1 MNTSR
6 RRVTWLLVVVLLG
19 LVAGCGLA
27 ADSEP
32 QAIDTKDLPEDLVD
46 PDAVT
51 STTLP
56 GTATASV
63 TVYLLERTGDT
74 TRLAPVEREV
84 ADPDK
89 AGDRLDAL
97 LQPTTEQEQ
106 ARGLISSIPTDT
118 VLLNTELNQTDQ
130 ELVVDLSGA
139 LFDVQGKE
147 LANAFAQIVWTA
159 TEIEGVRKVRF
170 KVDGEPYRAPN
181 AEGIEQ
187 PGAVTSAD
195 YRSLAPR

>member
-1 MNTSR
+1 MRSGR
-6 RRVTWLLVVVLLG
+6 RGPAWLLVVALIG
-19 LVAGCGLA
+19 LVTGCGLA

-32 QAIDTKDLPEDLVD
+32 RAIDTKDLPKDLLD
-46 PDAVT
+46 PDSVT
-51 STTLP
+51 STTRS
-56 GTATASV
+56 GTATATV
-63 TVYLLERTGDT
+63 TVYLLERSGDI

-84 ADPDK
+84 EDPTQ

-97 LQPTTEQEQ
+97 LQPTTDREQ

>member
-1 MNTSR
+1 MR
-6 RRVTWLLVVVLLG
+6 RLRRPAAGLLVVALLG
-19 LVAGCGLA
+19 LVAGCGLSA
-27 ADSEP
+27 ESEP
-32 QAIDTKDLPEDLVD
+32 HAIDTKDLPKDLL
-46 PDAVT
+46 DANAGT
-51 STTLP
+51 STTQL
-56 GTATASV
+56 GTATATV
-63 TVYLLERTGDT
+63 TVYLLERTGET

-84 ADPDK
+84 EDPTQ

-97 LQPTTEQEQ
+97 LRPTTDAEQ

-118 VLLNTELNQTDQ
+118 VLLNTELNQAEQ

-195 YRSLAPR
+195 YRPLAPR